1 MKQKCSSGRQ
11 CFSTLALPTFRAGSS
26 FTVGPVQVH
35 PSSMPTSTSG
45 YWMPGVPPHRL
56 SCDDRSIS
64 RRCQMAPGDTP
75 AGKGQA
81 GKTAGSVGHVAST
94 VTIQLCP
101 AKADTAT
108 DNERAD
114 LQREGAHQISGPLG
128 PETSASWSFFG
139 CACSLAGFL
148 LHSSLH
154 PSIHPLGISHVSPQ
168 YTACS
173 LDPLLN
179 FSGTSPPS
187 FSEMTLGKQ
196 KSFES

>member
-1 MKQKCSSGRQ
+1 M
-11 CFSTLALPTFRAGSS
+11 
-26 FTVGPVQVH
+26 GPVQVH
-35 PSSMPTSTSG
+35 PSSMPTSTH
-45 YWMPGVPPHRL
+45 WMPGVPHHRL

-64 RRCQMAPGDTP
+64 RHCQMAPGDTP

-81 GKTAGSVGHVAST
+81 GKTAGSVGHVAPT

-114 LQREGAHQISGPLG
+114 LQREGAYRISGPLG
-128 PETSASWSFFG
+128 PETSASWSFSG
-139 CACSLAGFL
+139 RAYSLAGSL
-148 LHSSLH
+148 LHPSLH
-154 PSIHPLGISHVSPQ
+154 PSIHLLGISHISPQ
-168 YTACS
+168 YTACG

-187 FSEMTLGKQ
+187 FLGMTLGKQ